1 MRWFLIRAAG
11 RAGGRVDG
19 APTTKGLHSGAHGA
33 AEEGG
38 DLAGVPAAAVMG
50 LDRAQAGLTGSPASG
65 FGGGGG
71 SESGAGI
78 RVGGGGRKR
87 PGLKTTADNTGRGVR
102 EKKRRSWPDACAKV
116 APTRCEVGSGTE

>member
-65 FGGGGG
+65 FGGWWRI
-71 SESGAGI
+71 GI
-78 RVGGGGRKR
+78 RCWDTCRR
-87 PGLKTTADNTGRGVR
+87 RRRRTQETGLENY
-102 EKKRRSWPDACAKV
+102 RR
-116 APTRCEVGSGTE
+116 